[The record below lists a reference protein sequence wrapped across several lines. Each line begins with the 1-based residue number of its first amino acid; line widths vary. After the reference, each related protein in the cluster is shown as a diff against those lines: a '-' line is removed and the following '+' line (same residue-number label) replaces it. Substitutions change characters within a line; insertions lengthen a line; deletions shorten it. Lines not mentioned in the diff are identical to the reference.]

1 MSYIRPA
8 RIDEIAKWLEQFD
21 FLSPDERELVAARLF
36 NWSDVIIQS
45 QTAS

>member
-21 FLSPDERELVAARLF
+21 FLSPVERFEVAEKLF
-36 NWSDVIIQS
+36 NWSDVIITS
-45 QTAS
+45 HTAN